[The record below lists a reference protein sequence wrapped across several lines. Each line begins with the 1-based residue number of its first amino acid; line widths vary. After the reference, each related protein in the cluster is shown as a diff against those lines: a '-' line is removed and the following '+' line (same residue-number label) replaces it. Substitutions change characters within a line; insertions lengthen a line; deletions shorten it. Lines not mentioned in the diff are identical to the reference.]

1 MPRQMKAL
9 RFDHYGPP
17 STLRIE
23 PLELPDPKPGES
35 LIEVRA
41 AGINPSDVKAVAGQ
55 FHSPLP
61 RTPGRDYAGIV
72 VAGDGTGRE
81 VWGSG
86 PGFGVARD
94 GAHAELV
101 LLPSA
106 WLADKP
112 QRLSMSQA
120 ASIGVP
126 YVVAWEGLV
135 NAGELKAG
143 ETLLVTGVAGAVG
156 RAATQIAHWRGAR
169 VIGTDNA
176 DRASEADLLIN
187 VSRDDLPAAVRAATG
202 GAGVDMVFD
211 AVGGPLFE
219 QALNSLRPLGRHVV
233 IASTG
238 PRRVSLDLI
247 DFYHQRARLIGV
259 DSLKLDGPQIAAIM
273 NTLRSGF
280 ESGQLRPYEI
290 KQSPLDQAVRAYTAV
305 EQGTGPV
312 KQVLV
317 MQS

>member
-9 RFDHYGPP
+9 RFDRYGPP

-23 PLELPDPKPGES
+23 LLELPDPEPGES

-55 FHSPLP
+55 FHGPLP
-61 RTPGRDYAGIV
+61 RTPGRDYAGVV
-72 VAGDGTGRE
+72 VAGDEAGRE

-94 GAHAELV
+94 GAHAELI
-101 LLPSA
+101 LLPSG

-112 QRLSMSQA
+112 QRLSMPQA

-126 YVVAWEGLV
+126 YVVAWEGLI

-156 RAATQIAHWRGAR
+156 RAVTQIAHWRGAR
-169 VIGTDNA
+169 VIGADKA
-176 DRASEADLLIN
+176 DRASEADVVIN
-187 VSRDDLPAAVRAATG
+187 VSRDDLPEAVKAATG
-202 GAGVDMVFD
+202 GAGVDIVFD
-211 AVGGPLFE
+211 AVGGTLFE
-219 QALNSLRPLGRHVV
+219 RAMKSLRPLGRHVV
-233 IASTG
+233 VASSG
-238 PRRVSLDLI
+238 ERRASLDLI

-259 DSLKLDGPQIAAIM
+259 DSLKLDGPQIATIL
-273 NTLRSGF
+273 NTLSSGF
-280 ESGQLRPYEI
+280 ESGQLRPSEL
-290 KQSPLDQAVRAYTAV
+290 KQWPLDQAVRAYAAV
-305 EQGTGPV
+305 EQGTGSV
-312 KQVLV
+312 KQVLLPR
-317 MQS
+317 